1 MGLNP
6 ASVLEKTIKEKVS
19 MSKKLNCQEL
29 RIQSIFS
36 FHFKLQNYLNF
47 ETFSEYLKEGD
58 IFRQDFI
65 QIEHFLD
72 SFVEIYLF
80 H

>member
-47 ETFSEYLKEGD
+47 ETFSEY
-58 IFRQDFI
+58 
-65 QIEHFLD
+65 
-72 SFVEIYLF
+72 
-80 H
+80 